1 MLVGTVY
8 QARLR
13 VAREGSIE
21 WFFWCAP
28 LWVSAPIAQ
37 LAQGCAAA
45 KLGLA
50 ECRLS
55 LVWLWAGSEAEKT
68 DAIGPLFFW
77 SYIYYLSKY
86 YELLDTL
93 LQMARGKPPPHFA
106 LHVYHHACVLMMAWA
121 WCEYQQTLQFGGLIF
136 NTAVHVVMYLYFF
149 LRVIGRPPWWKP
161 LVTYFQI
168 VQFATSLICFVVTA
182 YLILGEGRPCKGQP
196 ALLGNV
202 LFNVTLLYQFFGVS
216 ETNSRAASKA
226 KAAQKKG
233 GKGKKKAE

>member
-1 MLVGTVY
+1 MVLLVRSLPRRPEAACAKGLH
-8 QARLR
+8 AGLR
-13 VAREGSIE
+13 RGKPD
-21 WFFWCAP
+21 F
-28 LWVSAPIAQ
+28 
-37 LAQGCAAA
+37 LAQ
-45 KLGLA
+45 
-50 ECRLS
+50 CRLS
-55 LVWLWAGSEAEKT
+55 LVRLWARSEAEKT

-93 LQMARGKPPPHFA
+93 LQMARGRPPPHFV